1 MIQIRRGVCRYLVP
15 IIATYAIFFNY
26 NANAGERCGDIQN
39 KIKISQNSISGVERK
54 LLFKKKNEKPGTKV
68 TGLLLDI
75 AKTELERLVN
85 EYEKC
90 VQQESSFMIKKN
102 N

>member
-1 MIQIRRGVCRYLVP
+1 MAESFSNSLIRAVGIVSTSSSGSIGV
-15 IIATYAIFFNY
+15 YANH
-26 NANAGERCGDIQN
+26 
-39 KIKISQNSISGVERK
+39 ISGISTTNVSVGD
-54 LLFKKKNEKPGTKV
+54 LVDNAHYIAGTKV